1 VAGGSRRA
9 IAAAFAANLGI
20 AIAKFVAFAFT
31 GAASM
36 LAEAIHSLADT
47 GNQLLLVVG
56 GKRAERAADEQHPF
70 GHGSERYFYAF
81 VVALVLFSLGSLFA
95 IVEGV
100 DRYRHPGSVGDP
112 LWAYVVL
119 AISIVL
125 EGLSLRTAMK
135 DARPRKRQL
144 SWRSFI
150 RKTKSP
156 ELSVL
161 LLEDSGALCG
171 LLFAVIGVT
180 AAQVTDDAR
189 WDALGS
195 VAIGLLLGVIA
206 FVLAVEMKS
215 LLIGES
221 ASRPNAVAIRAAIE
235 GCPEVRR
242 IIHLRTLH
250 LGPDELLV
258 AAKLDFATRSY
269 EHLAREIDRVEVAIR
284 AAVPIATVIYLE
296 PDLYRAP
303 LAGGDAGA
311 GADGGP
317 ARTDD

>member
-1 VAGGSRRA
+1 MAEESRGA

-20 AIAKFVAFAFT
+20 AIAKFAAFAFT

-56 GKRAERAADEQHPF
+56 GKRAQRAPNEQHPF

-95 IVEGV
+95 IYEGIHRYLHPGTVEG
-100 DRYRHPGSVGDP
+100 P

-135 DARPRKRQL
+135 EARPRKRQL
-144 SWRSFI
+144 SWPSFI

-171 LLFAVIGVT
+171 LVFATIGVT

-195 VAIGLLLGVIA
+195 VAIGLLLGAIA

-235 GCPEVRR
+235 SCPEVRR
-242 IIHLRTLH
+242 IIHLRTMH

-258 AAKLDFATRSY
+258 GAKLDFESHSY
-269 EHLAREIDRVEVAIR
+269 EHLARQIDQVEVAIR
-284 AAVPIATVIYLE
+284 TAVPIATVIYLE
-296 PDLYRAP
+296 PDLYRAEP
-303 LAGGDAGA
+303 ANGA
-311 GADGGP
+311 IAPDTATP
-317 ARTDD
+317 AATDD

>member
-1 VAGGSRRA
+1 MAEESRGA
-9 IAAAFAANLGI
+9 IAAAFTANLGI
-20 AIAKFVAFAFT
+20 AIAKFAAFAFT

-36 LAEAIHSLADT
+36 LAEGIHSLADT
-47 GNQLLLVVG
+47 GNQLLLFVG
-56 GKRAERAADEQHPF
+56 GKRAHRPPDELHQF
-70 GHGSERYFYAF
+70 GHGGERYFYAF

-95 IVEGV
+95 IVEGI
-100 DRYRHPGSVGDP
+100 DHYLHPGSVEDP

-125 EGLSLRTAMK
+125 ESFSLRTAVK
-135 DARPRKRQL
+135 EARPRKRQL
-144 SWRSFI
+144 SWPSFI
-150 RKTKSP
+150 RRTKSP

-171 LLFAVIGVT
+171 LLFATIGVT
-180 AAQVTDDAR
+180 AAQITDDAR

-195 VAIGLLLGVIA
+195 VAIGLLLAVIA

-221 ASRPNAVAIRAAIE
+221 ASGPNAEAIRAAIE
-235 GCPEVRR
+235 SCPEVRR

-258 AAKLDFATRSY
+258 AAKLDLAADSY
-269 EHLAREIDRVEVAIR
+269 EELAREIDQVEAAIR
-284 AAVPIATVIYLE
+284 AAVPIATVIYIE
-296 PDLYRAP
+296 PDLYRSVEP
-303 LAGGDAGA
+303 PPG
-311 GADGGP
+311 
-317 ARTDD
+317 R

>member
-1 VAGGSRRA
+1 MAGESRGA

-20 AIAKFVAFAFT
+20 AIAKFAAFAFT

-56 GKRAERAADEQHPF
+56 GKRAQRAPSEQHPF

-95 IVEGV
+95 IYEGIDRYLHPGTVEG
-100 DRYRHPGSVGDP
+100 P

-125 EGLSLRTAMK
+125 EGLSLRTAMRE
-135 DARPRKRQL
+135 ARPRKRQL
-144 SWRSFI
+144 SWPSFI

-171 LLFAVIGVT
+171 LVFATIGVT

-195 VAIGLLLGVIA
+195 VAIGLLLGAIA

-221 ASRPNAVAIRAAIE
+221 ASRPDAIAIRAAIE
-235 GCPEVRR
+235 SCPEVRR
-242 IIHLRTLH
+242 VIHLRTMH

-258 AAKLDFATRSY
+258 GAKLDFESHSY
-269 EHLAREIDRVEVAIR
+269 EHLARQIDQVEVAIR
-284 AAVPIATVIYLE
+284 TAVPIATVIYLE
-296 PDLYRAP
+296 PDLYRAEP
-303 LAGGDAGA
+303 PNRAIAPDTAA
-311 GADGGP
+311 P
-317 ARTDD
+317 AATND